1 MKRANEKYNIV
12 IPWYIMT
19 SKENND
25 ETVNFFE
32 NKNYFGYPKD
42 SIKFFRQGTLPMLD
56 TNGKILLENKWKIR
70 EAADGNGGIFKSMAD
85 SNILEDM
92 KLKNVKWLFIGSIDN
107 AILKMVDN
115 VFLGLTVEKNMLAA
129 SKTVAKANPS
139 EKVGVFCKRN
149 GKPSVIEYTELPEDM
164 AQMRDKDGELFYGEA
179 HIMCNLFNVAVLEKL
194 GEENLPYHVAF
205 KKSNYIDENGNL
217 IEAVSPNSYKFESF
231 IFDSF
236 STLDD
241 ILLMRAKREE
251 EFAPVKNKEGVD
263 SPETARKLYIENHK
277 KRRAD
282 GD

>member
-1 MKRANEKYNIV
+1 MFEILSDEMKRANEKYNIV

-107 AILKMVDN
+107 KH
-115 VFLGLTVEKNMLAA
+115 
-129 SKTVAKANPS
+129 
-139 EKVGVFCKRN
+139 
-149 GKPSVIEYTELPEDM
+149 
-164 AQMRDKDGELFYGEA
+164 Q
-179 HIMCNLFNVAVLEKL
+179 NLR
-194 GEENLPYHVAF
+194 
-205 KKSNYIDENGNL
+205 YIH
-217 IEAVSPNSYKFESF
+217 
-231 IFDSF
+231 
-236 STLDD
+236 T
-241 ILLMRAKREE
+241 
-251 EFAPVKNKEGVD
+251 
-263 SPETARKLYIENHK
+263 
-277 KRRAD
+277 
-282 GD
+282 